1 MQATIGRGEPT
12 INGHPKD
19 DIPVRENGLFEPF
32 VYKNDLFTK
41 TGRLGTNIGR
51 ASTLKTT
58 TTVLSGD
65 AADKPSAA
73 AGGAGETQ

>member
-32 VYKNDLFTK
+32 TIKY
-41 TGRLGTNIGR
+41 I
-51 ASTLKTT
+51 
-58 TTVLSGD
+58 
-65 AADKPSAA
+65 
-73 AGGAGETQ
+73 